1 MEKMLIN
8 ATQPEEIRVALVKD
22 NYLYDLDIDTSS
34 DIKKK
39 GNIYKAVVTRRE
51 PSLDAVFVE
60 YGAKRQGFLPLK
72 EIAAEYL
79 SKNLDDYPDE
89 KPPITTLIKEGQE
102 LLIQVDK
109 EERGNKGAALTT
121 FITLAGCYLVLMPNN
136 PNSGGISRRIEGDE
150 RDELKETLNALQLPE
165 EMGLIIRTAGVG
177 KNHDELQTDLDMLCN
192 QWQSIKNAY
201 NSQLAPC
208 LIHQEGDVILRSIR
222 DNLRKSIDEIIIDEH
237 VSYIKAKQ
245 YIEQVKPDFLPHLK
259 LYNSNIPLFS
269 YHQVESQIETAY
281 QREVAL
287 PSGGALVIDRTE
299 ALVSIDVNSAKA
311 TSGSDIETTA
321 YNTNREAA
329 NEIARQ
335 LRLRDLGGL
344 VVIDFIDMNSSK
356 NQREVENCLKDALKA
371 DRARIQV
378 GRISRFGLLE
388 MSRQRL
394 RLSLGEHAQETCPRC
409 EGRGTVRNIQS
420 QSLSIVR
427 LIEEEAFKDKTAEV
441 QVQLPVEMAT
451 FIMNEKRDYLLSIEK
466 RHGVQVVVVANP
478 YMHSPHYTIT
488 RLKEDQSGK
497 QKKPSYSLIQAPE
510 PVIIRSDQGPLL
522 QNEPAVKAFDASQA
536 VARKS
541 TATHFLRRLWR
552 RVFGA
557 DAVATSTNQSSQT
570 APSEKPSQG
579 PRTGQHNSGNLSRNP
594 RRRRGGS
601 GGGNQNNQ
609 QQQQQQRNPAQRK
622 PAAAA
627 SGNVQGHSQA
637 NPQTRR
643 TNSPRTNALARN
655 NAHHVSNPGNEAE
668 KKESGQQ
675 HHQQPTSNQ
684 SNPGNQSNLS
694 TGKSE

>member
-8 ATQPEEIRVALVKD
+8 ATQPEEIRVALVKN

-60 YGAKRQGFLPLK
+60 YGSKRQGFLPLK

-177 KNHDELQTDLDMLCN
+177 KNHDELQADLDMLCN

-201 NSQLAPC
+201 NTQLAPC

-245 YIEQVKPDFLPHLK
+245 YIEQVKPDFLPNLK

-321 YNTNREAA
+321 YNTNLEAA

-356 NQREVENCLKDALKA
+356 NQREVENRLKDALKT

-409 EGRGTVRNIQS
+409 EGRGTARNIQS

-427 LIEEEAFKDKTAEV
+427 LIE
-441 QVQLPVEMAT
+441 
-451 FIMNEKRDYLLSIEK
+451 
-466 RHGVQVVVVANP
+466 
-478 YMHSPHYTIT
+478 
-488 RLKEDQSGK
+488 
-497 QKKPSYSLIQAPE
+497 
-510 PVIIRSDQGPLL
+510 
-522 QNEPAVKAFDASQA
+522 
-536 VARKS
+536 
-541 TATHFLRRLWR
+541 
-552 RVFGA
+552 
-557 DAVATSTNQSSQT
+557 
-570 APSEKPSQG
+570 
-579 PRTGQHNSGNLSRNP
+579 
-594 RRRRGGS
+594 
-601 GGGNQNNQ
+601 
-609 QQQQQQRNPAQRK
+609 
-622 PAAAA
+622 
-627 SGNVQGHSQA
+627 
-637 NPQTRR
+637 
-643 TNSPRTNALARN
+643 
-655 NAHHVSNPGNEAE
+655 
-668 KKESGQQ
+668 
-675 HHQQPTSNQ
+675 
-684 SNPGNQSNLS
+684 
-694 TGKSE
+694 